1 MWVIAVV
8 TIVGATS
15 ANPEPQ
21 YSFGG
26 GTYSSIEQ
34 CEGTLLKRQSN
45 EKKITK
51 NSRGEFVL
59 YGQARGYV
67 WTQGCVW
74 IPN

>member
-51 NSRGEFVL
+51 NS
-59 YGQARGYV
+59 
-67 WTQGCVW
+67 
-74 IPN
+74 